1 MCTKL
6 MFFFDISKQF
16 FCFMDKKASKY
27 NLFAQKACLCAEL
40 FVLLQKFLRIFAYF
54 NILGI

>member
-40 FVLLQKFLRIFAYF
+40 FVILQKFFAYIR
-54 NILGI
+54 IL